1 MPGPRRA
8 EDFAW
13 GPLGGVGS
21 AGGLA
26 DRVPA
31 LRSVA
36 DRLGVSV
43 QRVAL
48 AGVASHGTHVAPVV
62 GARSVTNIQESARAT
77 ELRLSAED
85 IALLASARPCGDDQ
99 VESR

>member
-1 MPGPRRA
+1 MRGAR
-8 EDFAW
+8 W
-13 GPLGGVGS
+13 GGVGS

-48 AGVASHGTHVAPVV
+48 AWVASHGTHVAPVV
-62 GARSVTNIQESARAT
+62 GARSATNIQDSARAT